1 MLYCLAE
8 KLLASE
14 GERIMDKI
22 NDKYILQSV
31 ANTLDVLDLLGKHGE
46 LTVPE
51 LSSMTGWSR
60 SSLFRMLATL
70 EAKEYVRK
78 TADAKY
84 SLDVKLISLGNAV
97 TGRLEVIQFGHP
109 FLAELTAVT
118 GETSHMAVLD
128 REIYVRLVDKVI
140 SSSSVYMDS
149 IIGLRRKAH
158 LVGCGKVLLAYQ
170 SPAEIEAYIHSV
182 NFEPMTDYS
191 ITSGNELRR
200 ELAMIREQGYGFDR
214 EESEYGLFCI
224 AAPIRDANDLV
235 VAAISISGPAERM
248 KRNLDRNLAELRR
261 AAEKISASMRT

>member
-1 MLYCLAE
+1 MEAANE
-8 KLLASE
+8 
-14 GERIMDKI
+14 
-22 NDKYILQSV
+22 KYILQSV
-31 ANTLDVLDLLGKHGE
+31 ANTLDILDLLGKHGE

-60 SSLFRMLATL
+60 SSVFRMLATL
-70 EAKEYVRK
+70 EAKKYVRK

-109 FLAELTAVT
+109 FLTELTANT
-118 GETSHMAVLD
+118 GETSHMGVLD
-128 REIYVRLVDKVI
+128 RDIYIRFVDKVVSN
-140 SSSSVYMDS
+140 SSIRMDS
-149 IIGLRRKAH
+149 LIGLRRKAH

-200 ELAMIREQGYGFDR
+200 ELAMIREQGYGIDR

-224 AAPIRDANDLV
+224 AAPIRDANDTV
-235 VAAISISGPAERM
+235 IAAISVSGPTDRM
-248 KRNLDRNLAELRR
+248 KRNLERNLAQVLLT
-261 AAEKISASMRT
+261 ADKISASMRD